1 MAFEISVEP
10 DARKCLAQLNRIERS
25 QWPFALAMAL
35 TNVAKDGQVAVQLQ
49 TRLAFALRNQF
60 VPRGVR
66 ITPAQKSDIQRFG
79 LAMSDVHTAE
89 RISSFMP
96 VHETGGKR
104 RPVAAGAGS
113 DKGRSLA
120 YPGKELPASYRTG
133 SGRIKERWRPSAL
146 LRGYYTGAR
155 GKSKGKQIRVG
166 RKSQG
171 KAFIIRSA
179 TGVPIVVRRA
189 GPGAYPLQRLYVFF
203 PEAKI
208 KPVWRFEDTVVT
220 AVKRDFPGRLR
231 QAMQKALGSAI

>member
-1 MAFEISVEP
+1 MPMEINVSV
-10 DARKCLAQLNRIERS
+10 DAKKTLAQLDRLKRS
-25 QWPFALAMAL
+25 QWPFALALAL
-35 TNVAKDGQVAVQLQ
+35 TNVAKDGQVAAQLQ
-49 TRLAFALRNQF
+49 TRLAFKLRSDF
-60 VPRGVR
+60 VPRGIR

-96 VHETGGKR
+96 IHEVGGMR
-104 RPVAAGAGS
+104 RPVAKGTGR

-120 YPGKELPASYRTG
+120 YPGEDLPSSYRTG
-133 SGRIKERWRPSAL
+133 RGAVKERWRPSTL
-146 LRGYYTGAR
+146 LRGSYTGAR

-171 KAFIIRSA
+171 KAFVIRTSSG
-179 TGVPIVVRRA
+179 TPIVVRRA
-189 GPGAYPLQRLYVFF
+189 SSSSYPLQRLYVFF

-208 KPVWRFEDTVVT
+208 NRRWGFEDSVVE

-231 QAMQKALGSAI
+231 QALERATAGL